1 MKVPRNLACDFLPA
15 LGRRV
20 RVLAILAWGAVAAVS
35 GGAAWGQLPP
45 DFLQTYHRGQQVQAI
60 ADTTLYFRDLAH
72 STIHAGAVVEV
83 VSYQPQGDRL
93 YVLGKDV
100 NGQPIALSASARFFT
115 RAKDSATLPSLPVVA
130 AEPAPVPPPPAPSAP
145 ATTSIPAVDLPTPVA
160 SPSVASTGSNTEVK
174 PDAKRELT
182 ADDPIVAALAAR
194 ASRSFAFVEGQSGRG
209 SAFVCHYQGKR
220 MLLTNQHVVRE
231 NPELKFTQ
239 LNGTR
244 LKLGAPSAAVGH
256 DIFGFELAD
265 EFPALDL
272 EMDVSNEVR
281 MGDDVLV
288 IGNTEGAGVVKAL
301 LGKVAGIGPQLVEVT
316 SAFLP
321 GNSGSPIIHMKTGRV
336 IGIATYA
343 IVRNANSLTGE
354 KEQSVR
360 RFGYRVDSVQ
370 AWQPVVLADYQAES
384 QATTKVHAF
393 SNSLLSLLR
402 AVRNHRT
409 DLMDQA
415 DPRLQAAI
423 AFLRPLTESKANHS
437 RGDVERAMKNFVGE
451 LKNVTLQDV
460 EALRPTL
467 RYDFFQR
474 EIAEEN
480 QFRTELANS
489 LTEALKGGR

>member
-1 MKVPRNLACDFLPA
+1 MKVPRNLTRNFLSA

-20 RVLAILAWGAVAAVS
+20 HVLAILAWGVAVAIS
-35 GGAAWGQLPP
+35 GGAAWAQLPP

-72 STIHAGAVVEV
+72 STVHAGTVFEV
-83 VSYQPQGDRL
+83 LAYQEQSDRL

-100 NGQPIALSASARFFT
+100 NGQPIALYASARFFT
-115 RAKDSATLPSLPVVA
+115 RAKDSAALPSLPAFA
-130 AEPAPVPPPPAPSAP
+130 AEPTPLPPPPAP
-145 ATTSIPAVDLPTPVA
+145 TTPTVTQIPAVDLPAPVA
-160 SPSVASTGSNTEVK
+160 TPPIVSTASNADAK

-182 ADDPIVAALAAR
+182 ADDPVVGALAAR
-194 ASRSFAFVEGQSGRG
+194 ASRSFAFVEGKAGRG
-209 SAFVCHYQGKR
+209 SAFVCRYQGKQ
-220 MLLTNQHVVRE
+220 MLLTNQHVMRE
-231 NPELKFTQ
+231 NPDAKFTQ

-265 EFPALDL
+265 ELPALDL
-272 EMDVSNEVR
+272 EMDFSDEVR

-316 SAFLP
+316 SAFMP
-321 GNSGSPIIHMKTGRV
+321 GNSGSPIVHVKTGRV

-343 IVRNANSLTGE
+343 IVHNANSLTGE
-354 KEQSVR
+354 KEQNVR

-423 AFLRPLTESKANHS
+423 TFLRPLTESKANHS
-437 RGDVERAMKNFVGE
+437 RTDVERALKNFVGE

-480 QFRTELANS
+480 QFRTELANA
-489 LTEALKGGR
+489 LTEALKR